1 MPRAT
6 SDITIWDETS
16 DNAASVDASGDLQ
29 TKNNNGSGA
38 SAVNIQDGGNSI
50 TVDGTVDTELPT
62 AAALAD
68 GAANPTT
75 PMVGADL
82 QFFNGTTWDRARGD
96 ITNGLDVDVTRITP
110 GTGATNLGKAEDTAH
125 ATGDVGIQVL
135 AVRND
140 AGVSFVGADGDYIPL
155 STDPDGNLRVN
166 ITAVGNSGS
175 PANETVWQTAVRL
188 GYGFWITTNFLSISG
203 TAETPFMLIRNAGGS
218 GKILRIKRM
227 EIAVVAT
234 VTGDNARVKIY
245 RDPTITTN
253 GTALTA
259 NKVRKSQSATPV
271 VSYYRNPTISAS
283 GTLLWASAMTQA
295 YMQSVDYDLTMYCE
309 EGEDLYITIQPANTN
324 KNHVVS
330 LWVEEEDP

>member
-6 SDITIWDETS
+6 SDITIWDETA
-16 DNAASVDASGDLQ
+16 DNAAAVDASGDLQ
-29 TKNNNGSGA
+29 TKINNASGA

-50 TVDGTVDTELPT
+50 TVDGTVTADTELP
-62 AAALAD
+62 AAATLAD
-68 GAANPTT
+68 I
-75 PMVGADL
+75 L
-82 QFFNGTTWDRARGD
+82 IFNGTTWDRARGD

-110 GTGATNLGKAEDTAH
+110 GTGATNLGKAEDAAH
-125 ATGDVGIQVL
+125 TTGDVGIMAL

-140 AGVSFVGADGDYIPL
+140 AGTAFAGTTGDYIPL

-188 GYGFWITTNFLSISG
+188 GYGFWITTNFLSIAG

-245 RDPTITTN
+245 RDPTITAN

-259 NKVRKSQSATPV
+259 NKVRKSQSATAV